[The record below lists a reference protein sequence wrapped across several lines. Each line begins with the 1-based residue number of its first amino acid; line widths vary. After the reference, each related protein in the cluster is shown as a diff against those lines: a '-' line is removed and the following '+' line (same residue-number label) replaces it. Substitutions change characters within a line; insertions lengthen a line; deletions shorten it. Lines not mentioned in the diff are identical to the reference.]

1 MPVVVASRAGRCDRE
16 SVGSAGPIEEVLNEL
31 PVAWREVKGE
41 GFGERHPLKIG
52 VFDGDRSAVNPCL
65 DEMDHVRRPG
75 VVD

>member
-1 MPVVVASRAGRCDRE
+1 MPVVVASRAVPCVRG
-16 SVGSAGPIEEVLNEL
+16 SVGFAGSVEEVLNES